1 MVNKTKKVVKK
12 TTEKEEER
20 EVPFKNYVKLFI
32 ICIVTLAAVLGAS
45 IIYRTIEERKLNEA
59 VIKGHV
65 SEIAI
70 ENFDNY
76 VVENDMFFLYIGGI
90 KDNNS
95 REVEKDLIEY
105 FKKNDIAKNMVYL
118 NASNIENLEE
128 FFNDFNSKYATVESN
143 KIKEYPA
150 FVIMKNGKAIATEQ
164 KKNDEKLTIGLIDTL
179 LESYEGAY

>member
-12 TTEKEEER
+12 TTKKEEKDI
-20 EVPFKNYVKLFI
+20 PFKNYVKLFVV
-32 ICIVTLAAVLGAS
+32 CIVTLAAVLGAS
-45 IIYRTIEERKLNEA
+45 IIYRTIEDRKLNEA

-90 KDNNS
+90 KDSNS
-95 REVEKDLIEY
+95 REVETDLIEY